1 MPWCVRG
8 EGADKGGTGGGGG
21 TRVGQGV
28 EGSAACGAPL
38 HPPAALP
45 LHRTRR
51 RRWHH
56 GMMSPTSLPAPQS
69 ARRSGQ
75 AVTLRG
81 VLPAWLARPPAPPL
95 WATGRVALPSLLSLF
110 FFFFPGPGPVF
121 LIFVWPACH
130 GRKHQPSLPS
140 PLSPPPSRHLR
151 STPPP
156 QQYPRSH
163 SLANLPRTP
172 PSLPQRTPS
181 AVPLPRQPVPLP
193 SAPHAHHHPCSA
205 YLHMYYINIQDTP
218 APAQQRARGWEES
231 IQRRSETSRVPSGWP
246 RTRRPGMP
254 RGARARPPHVGRR
267 RPAPRWGPAAASCWP
282 VANAAGRPSSR
293 RPRPDPTR
301 LPVPTPRPPRPLAR
315 GTATYRIA
323 GAWDPRR
330 RWPPAYGGGGGGG
343 VGGAPAEMIRITP
356 THTACMHGRRP
367 LDRHGYEHSI
377 LG

>member
-140 PLSPPPSRHLR
+140 PLSPPPLA
-151 STPPP
+151 PPP
-156 QQYPRSH
+156 LHPS
-163 SLANLPRTP
+163 STAIP
-172 PSLPQRTPS
+172 PQPQ
-181 AVPLPRQPVPLP
+181 PRQPP
-193 SAPHAHHHPCSA
+193 SYAALAAPAHPFRRPIASPA
-205 YLHMYYINIQDTP
+205 GP
-218 APAQQRARGWEES
+218 APLGPPRSPPSMLRLPTYVLHKYPGYTCSGPATCQR
-231 IQRRSETSRVPSGWP
+231 
-246 RTRRPGMP
+246 
-254 RGARARPPHVGRR
+254 VGRINTE
-267 RPAPRWGPAAASCWP
+267 AQ
-282 VANAAGRPSSR
+282 
-293 RPRPDPTR
+293 
-301 LPVPTPRPPRPLAR
+301 
-315 GTATYRIA
+315 
-323 GAWDPRR
+323 
-330 RWPPAYGGGGGGG
+330 
-343 VGGAPAEMIRITP
+343 
-356 THTACMHGRRP
+356 
-367 LDRHGYEHSI
+367 
-377 LG
+377 

>member
-140 PLSPPPSRHLR
+140 PLSPPPRATSAPPLLH
-151 STPPP
+151 SNTPAATASPTSLVRR
-156 QQYPRSH
+156 PRC
-163 SLANLPRTP
+163 
-172 PSLPQRTPS
+172 
-181 AVPLPRQPVPLP
+181 P
-193 SAPHAHHHPCSA
+193 SAPLPPSHCLAS
-205 YLHMYYINIQDTP
+205 
-218 APAQQRARGWEES
+218 
-231 IQRRSETSRVPSGWP
+231 RSRS
-246 RTRRPGMP
+246 
-254 RGARARPPHVGRR
+254 
-267 RPAPRWGPAAASCWP
+267 
-282 VANAAGRPSSR
+282 
-293 RPRPDPTR
+293 
-301 LPVPTPRPPRPLAR
+301 PRPPTLTTIHAPP
-315 GTATYRIA
+315 TYIC
-323 GAWDPRR
+323 
-330 RWPPAYGGGGGGG
+330 
-343 VGGAPAEMIRITP
+343 T
-356 THTACMHGRRP
+356 T
-367 LDRHGYEHSI
+367 
-377 LG
+377 